1 MKNEKIN
8 LEMAEF
14 KQNMLSNLEENYLEQ
29 YPADMGK
36 IYMTSEMDI
45 QIKDF
50 LDSDEYKKELEK
62 EIDNRIQY
70 EGSYLS
76 KEDIKERYNIQN
88 YELPDFKIFTESG
101 LAYASEAGG
110 QQYQDKAGNM
120 IEPKAQEELGIL
132 LGNKEIDFEDIRNFE
147 ELANTGAIQLY
158 YDKNEKMTEYS
169 DYDDYIENVVNEKL
183 KEEYQEKA
191 DEFINEV
198 KEIVEKEDYIKEE
211 SFENLAEEY
220 QKEIIR
226 IENIIE
232 NIDEKADD
240 EVEIDV
246 EEEKTEEKEMDL

>member
-14 KQNMLSNLEENYLEQ
+14 KQNILSNLEENYLEQ

-36 IYMTSEMDI
+36 VYMTSEMDI

-62 EIDNRIQY
+62 EIDNRIKY

-76 KEDIKERYNIQN
+76 KEDLKERYDIKNS
-88 YELPDFKIFTESG
+88 ELPDFKIFTESG

-110 QQYQDKAGNM
+110 YQYQDKSGNM
-120 IEPKAQEELGIL
+120 IEPNAQEELGIL
-132 LGNKEIDFEDIRNFE
+132 LGDKEIDFDDIRTFE
-147 ELANTGAIQLY
+147 ELANTGVIQLY
-158 YDKNEKMTEYS
+158 YDKNGKITEYT
-169 DYDDYIENVVNEKL
+169 DYDDYIEDKVNEKL

-191 DEFINEV
+191 DEFVNEV

-211 SFENLAEEY
+211 NFENLAEEY

>member
-36 IYMTSEMDI
+36 VYMTSEMDI

-62 EIDNRIQY
+62 EIDNRIKY

-76 KEDIKERYNIQN
+76 KEDLKERYDIKNS
-88 YELPDFKIFTESG
+88 ELPDFKIFTESG

-110 QQYQDKAGNM
+110 YQYQDKSGNM
-120 IEPKAQEELGIL
+120 IEPNAQEELGIL
-132 LGNKEIDFEDIRNFE
+132 LGDKEIDFDDIRTFE
-147 ELANTGAIQLY
+147 ELANTGVIQLY
-158 YDKNEKMTEYS
+158 YDKNGKITEYT
-169 DYDDYIENVVNEKL
+169 DYDDYIEDKVNEKL

-191 DEFINEV
+191 DEFVNEV

-211 SFENLAEEY
+211 NFENLAEEY

-246 EEEKTEEKEMDL
+246 EEEKTKEKEMDL

>member
-1 MKNEKIN
+1 MKNETIN

-14 KQNMLSNLEENYLEQ
+14 KQSMLSNLEENYLEQ
-29 YPADMGK
+29 YPADMSK
-36 IYMTSEMDI
+36 IYMTNELDI

-62 EIDNRIQY
+62 EIDNRIKY

-76 KEDIKERYNIQN
+76 KEDLKERYDIKNS
-88 YELPDFKIFTESG
+88 ELPDFKIFTESG

-110 QQYQDKAGNM
+110 YQYQDKSGNM
-120 IEPKAQEELGIL
+120 IEPNAQEELGIL
-132 LGNKEIDFEDIRNFE
+132 LGDKEIDFDDIRTFE
-147 ELANTGAIQLY
+147 ELANTGVIQLY
-158 YDKNEKMTEYS
+158 YDKNGKITEYT
-169 DYDDYIENVVNEKL
+169 DYDDYIEDKVNEKL

-191 DEFINEV
+191 DEFVNEV

-211 SFENLAEEY
+211 NFENLAEEY

-246 EEEKTEEKEMDL
+246 EEEKTKEKEMDL